1 MNDVKSTK
9 QPLYPSQINTKT
21 ISCRISA
28 QDYVT
33 FLNEAVT
40 NGITLNDWL
49 LMKIY
54 NRGISAVPGHLFSE
68 SDSNKTNHSEIFRLI
83 AEDEDI
89 DKYRYLI
96 MEKIDDIEKLE
107 VDINS
112 NEGVYMLIKRLASNL
127 NTLFEYNQ
135 KASENR
141 RRQALERQKE
151 LLDINNIKAQ
161 ILTLAQTRFD
171 NQKDLKSYMSDVSF
185 VLSEIS

>member
-54 NRGISAVPGHLFSE
+54 NQGISAVPEYPFA
-68 SDSNKTNHSEIFRLI
+68 NKDISKIDHSGIFRYI
-83 AEDEDI
+83 AEDEEI
-89 DKYRYLI
+89 DDYRWIIEDRIEALNKQQI
-96 MEKIDDIEKLE
+96 KID
-107 VDINS
+107 S
-112 NEGVYMLIKRLASNL
+112 PEGLYIIIKRLASNIH
-127 NTLFEYNQ
+127 TLLEMN
-135 KASENR
+135 SNR
-141 RRQALERQKE
+141 NRKRHQHRIEE
-151 LLDINNIKAQ
+151 LSVNNIKAQ
-161 ILTLAQTRFD
+161 ILTLAQNKFD
-171 NQKDLKSYMSDVSF
+171 NQNDLKSYMSDVSDM
-185 VLSEIS
+185 LSEIS

>member
-1 MNDVKSTK
+1 
-9 QPLYPSQINTKT
+9 
-21 ISCRISA
+21 
-28 QDYVT
+28 
-33 FLNEAVT
+33 
-40 NGITLNDWL
+40 
-49 LMKIY
+49 
-54 NRGISAVPGHLFSE
+54 
-68 SDSNKTNHSEIFRLI
+68 
-83 AEDEDI
+83 
-89 DKYRYLI
+89 
-96 MEKIDDIEKLE
+96 LE

-135 KASENR
+135 RASENR